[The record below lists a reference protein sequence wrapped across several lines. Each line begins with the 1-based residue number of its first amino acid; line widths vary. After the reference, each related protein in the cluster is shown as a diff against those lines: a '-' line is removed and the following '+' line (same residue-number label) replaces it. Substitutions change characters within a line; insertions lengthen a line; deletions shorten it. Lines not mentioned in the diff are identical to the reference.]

1 MSSAGNGRAGGQPAK
16 TGSKRS
22 RTGMP
27 LSPQEEELRRLRAQW
42 HQARAREA
50 ERRRNGLA
58 TAPVRAEQPSSPSSS
73 RPVKPAAQRTKK
85 ASAATPVKAGK
96 PASQA
101 APGSGKSSKASRK
114 KKARAASYKEFPGSR
129 PAPVASRGVDRL
141 SGLPKIA
148 PAYMRL
154 TPEEAQRERKKRLA
168 GESKAKEQRLE
179 KLARKIQAAR
189 EAEAGLSEGGRGR
202 SAKRRRSRR

>member
-1 MSSAGNGRAGGQPAK
+1 MGGAGNGRAGRQPAK
-16 TGSKRS
+16 TGNKQSKAAQR
-22 RTGMP
+22 
-27 LSPQEEELRRLRAQW
+27 LSQEEELRRLRMLEL
-42 HQARAREA
+42 ARDA

-58 TAPVRAEQPSSPSSS
+58 AAPVRTEKPSSPAAPG
-73 RPVKPAAQRTKK
+73 RVKPPGRRAKKTSTAA
-85 ASAATPVKAGK
+85 PVKAGK
-96 PASQA
+96 PSSPA

-114 KKARAASYKEFPGSR
+114 KKARSASYKEFPGSR

-168 GESKAKEQRLE
+168 GGNKAEERRLA
-179 KLARKIQAAR
+179 KPARKIQAAR
-189 EAEAGLSEGGRGR
+189 ETGAGR
-202 SAKRRRSRR
+202 

>member
-1 MSSAGNGRAGGQPAK
+1 MSSAGNGRTGRQPAK
-16 TGSKRS
+16 AGSKRS
-22 RTGMP
+22 RTGTP

-58 TAPVRAEQPSSPSSS
+58 TAPVRAEQPSSPSLS

-96 PASQA
+96 PSSQA
-101 APGSGKSSKASRK
+101 APGSGKPSKASRK
-114 KKARAASYKEFPGSR
+114 KKARTASYKEFPGSR

-141 SGLPKIA
+141 SALPRIA

-154 TPEEAQRERKKRLA
+154 TPEEAQRERQKRLA
-168 GESKAKEQRLE
+168 G
-179 KLARKIQAAR
+179 
-189 EAEAGLSEGGRGR
+189 GT
-202 SAKRRRSRR
+202 RRRSRDWRNWRGRYRPPGKPEPA

>member
-1 MSSAGNGRAGGQPAK
+1 MVSAGNGRVGRQPTKAGN
-16 TGSKRS
+16 KRS
-22 RTGMP
+22 KAAQRP
-27 LSPQEEELRRLRAQW
+27 SQEEELRRLRMLEL
-42 HQARAREA
+42 AREA

-58 TAPVRAEQPSSPSSS
+58 APVRAEKPVSPSSS
-73 RPVKPAAQRTKK
+73 RPVKQAGQRTKK
-85 ASAATPVKAGK
+85 AATAAPVKAVK
-96 PASQA
+96 PSSPA

-114 KKARAASYKEFPGSR
+114 KKARSASYKEFPGSR

-141 SGLPKIA
+141 SALPKIA

-168 GESKAKEQRLE
+168 GENKAEKRRLA

-189 EAEAGLSEGGRGR
+189 KAGAGR
-202 SAKRRRSRR
+202 